1 MDLSGILQN
10 DVSYT
15 AKLPT
20 DWVFWGFLFFGQW
33 LDADIEW
40 KEQASLAQCDYN
52 EAWLVHVKDSGGV
65 EISCVVVVIRFL
77 SVYVE
82 NNKLIEFFAK
92 ETFFP
97 IKSNVF

>member
-15 AKLPT
+15 EKLTT
-20 DWVFWGFLFFGQW
+20 DWVLLGLFCQW

-52 EAWLVHVKDSGGV
+52 EAWLVHVKDSGVV
-65 EISCVVVVIRFL
+65 EISCVVVVIWFL
-77 SVYVE
+77 SVYVQ
-82 NNKLIEFFAK
+82 NNKLIEFFPK
-92 ETFFP
+92 KTFFP